1 MNETGIIRYVGNG
14 ITSDYTFPFQ
24 IFSAQEILVYF
35 NDTIQESGFTVSGVE
50 NISGGEVCFETPPA
64 DGLKITL
71 KSNVYIERKSDF
83 QEGGALRA
91 SVINREFNNIIAAI
105 KQVNGLA
112 CRAPKLPISLS
123 FENDLILPNPS
134 AGKAILWNDAANG
147 LENSVINFNELVSN
161 VSANAQNAAL
171 SESNALT
178 YQNNAQNLASLAA
191 NSADT
196 ASSAATAAQAAL
208 SSIEL
213 PTPVAS
219 TYLKRSDDN
228 SVYETKSAADI
239 VLDIGIPT
247 ISGSSDAGKVI
258 SVNSGGTAFELA
270 ALSSGGTIYGTCS
283 TSGST
288 AAKTVS
294 YDGFVLETGA
304 TINVVFSNA
313 NTATAPTLNVN
324 STGAASIALE
334 DGTTTSST
342 YPAYFPAGAVITFVY
357 DGSKWRFKNNIVKN
371 YVSGTSWY
379 RIWADGFKQQGGEV
393 SIAHPTSSTGNLS
406 FLISFKDTNYIGYV
420 VSRTYSGTSAQAN
433 TIFIPD
439 SSSAAWGGSG
449 SSSSIAC
456 NWMAFGY

>member
-35 NDTIQESGFTVSGVE
+35 NDTLQESGFAVSGVE
-50 NISGGEVCFETPPA
+50 NISGGEVCFDAPPA

-71 KSNVYIERKSDF
+71 KSNVSIERKSDF

-112 CRAPKLPISLS
+112 CRAPKLPVSLS

-134 AGKAILWNDAANG
+134 PGKAILWNNAADG

-196 ASSAATAAQAAL
+196 ASNAATAAQAAL
-208 SSIEL
+208 SSVEL
-213 PTPVAS
+213 PTPIAS

-228 SVYETKSAADI
+228 SAYETKTAPEVA
-239 VLDIGIPT
+239 LDIGIPA
-247 ISGSSDAGKVI
+247 ISGSGDAKKVI
-258 SVNSGGTAFELA
+258 SVNSEGDAFELA
-270 ALSSGGTIYGTCS
+270 SPSSGGTIYGTCS

-304 TINVVFSNA
+304 TINVLFSNA
-313 NTATAPTLNVN
+313 NTANAPTLNVN

-342 YPAYFPAGAVITFVY
+342 YPAYFPASSVITFVY

-379 RIWADGFKQQGGEV
+379 RIWADGFKEQGGV
-393 SIAHPTSSTGNLS
+393 ASIAHPSTATGNISL
-406 FLISFKDTNYIGYV
+406 LIAHKDTH
-420 VSRTYSGTSAQAN
+420 YSGHITGGAYVGAAQAN
-433 TIFIPD
+433 TFFIAY
-439 SSSAAWGGSG
+439 SASAAYAGSG
-449 SSSSIAC
+449 SGTAMSC
-456 NWMAFGY
+456 NWSSYGY